1 MDEPT
6 KTDDAEANY
15 LEELVGEGKRY
26 KTAAELAKAKI
37 HADAFIENLKTQT
50 EELRTELDRR
60 MALEEMFLK
69 TKDNDPK
76 PVDPPTEDKTTA
88 DPPKQVQADQSKV
101 DESELIEKVKA
112 ELKREAEQTSRTAN
126 FEAVKTRLLEELGDP
141 DKVNKFMDER
151 SKELGFSVSELADV
165 AAKSPTA
172 FYNLLGLKKGTT
184 SSPDLPG
191 TVKTEALQ
199 TSPMSSQPK
208 PGTKAYYDKMR
219 KEDPRKYLSA
229 AVQLEIHK
237 AYMKDPA
244 AFNNG

>member
-1 MDEPT
+1 MDEPI

-50 EELRTELDRR
+50 EELRTELDKR

-69 TKDNDPK
+69 TKNDDTK
-76 PVDPPTEDKTTA
+76 PVDPPIEDKTTA

-101 DESELIEKVKA
+101 DESELIEKIKA
-112 ELKREAEQTSRTAN
+112 ELKREAEQTSQAAN
-126 FEAVKTRLLEELGDP
+126 FEVVKTRLLAELGES
-141 DKVNKFMDER
+141 DKVNKFMDEQ
-151 SKELGFSVSELADV
+151 SQKLGFSVSELADI

-172 FYNLLGLKKGTT
+172 FYNLMGLQNQTKA
-184 SSPDLPG
+184 SPDLSS
-191 TVKTEALQ
+191 TVKTEAFQ
-199 TSPMSSQPK
+199 PSNSQPK

-219 KEDPRKYLSA
+219 KESPRKYLSA

>member
-1 MDEPT
+1 MDNPT
-6 KTDDAEANY
+6 KTENAEANY
-15 LEELVGEGKRY
+15 LDELVGEGKRY

-50 EELRTELDRR
+50 EELRAELDKR

-69 TKDNDPK
+69 TKNDDLK
-76 PVDPPTEDKTTA
+76 PVDPPIADKTTA

-112 ELKREAEQTSRTAN
+112 ELRRDAEQTSRAAN
-126 FEAVKTRLLEELGDP
+126 FETVKTRLLEEMGDP
-141 DKVNKFMDER
+141 DKVNKFMDEQ
-151 SKELGFSVSELADV
+151 SQKLGFSVSELADI

-172 FYNLLGLKKGTT
+172 FYNLLGLQNRTKA
-184 SSPDLPG
+184 SPDLSS
-191 TVKTEALQ
+191 TVKTEAFQLS
-199 TSPMSSQPK
+199 TSQPK

-219 KEDPRKYLSA
+219 KESPRKYLSA